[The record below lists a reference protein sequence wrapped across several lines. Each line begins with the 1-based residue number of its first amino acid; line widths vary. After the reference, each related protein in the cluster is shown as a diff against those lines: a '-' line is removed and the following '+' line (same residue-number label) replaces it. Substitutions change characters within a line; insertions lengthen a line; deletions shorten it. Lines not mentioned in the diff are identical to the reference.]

1 MKKKKKLYQ
10 VVDPF
15 LDIDLSEH
23 LVPIRFSLLPSDVID
38 KIPSD
43 YFYNTHLLVGGRLK
57 EVTIIYIADR
67 DVISKYDYYSSSES
81 IASFEVNGL
90 SVEVSDYDI

>member
-23 LVPIRFSLLPSDVID
+23 LIPIRFSLLPSDVID

-43 YFYNTHLLVGGRLK
+43 YFYNTHLLVGGKLK

-67 DVISKYDYYSSSES
+67 DVIDEYYSSSDS
-81 IASFEVNGL
+81 IASFEINGL
-90 SVEVSDYDI
+90 CVEVSEYDI

>member
-23 LVPIRFSLLPSDVID
+23 LIPIRFSLLPSDVID

-57 EVTIIYIADR
+57 EVTIIYIADK
-67 DVISKYDYYSSSES
+67 DAISEHYSSSDS
-81 IASFEVNGL
+81 IASFEINGL
-90 SVEVSDYDI
+90 SVEVSEYDI

>member
-23 LVPIRFSLLPSDVID
+23 LIPIRFSLLPSDVID

-57 EVTIIYIADR
+57 EVTIIYIADK
-67 DVISKYDYYSSSES
+67 DVISEHYSSPES
-81 IASFEVNGL
+81 IASFEINGL
-90 SVEVSDYDI
+90 SVEVSEYDI